1 MLKEKLATCLQ
12 QAVIKAQQEGSLV
25 TVTLP
30 EVVIEHPQNPEHGD
44 FASGLPLKLARTT
57 KEPPLVIAEKMAKYI
72 SLPPEID
79 RFAIASPGFINF
91 TLRDDWLAKQIES
104 ILAAGESYGNFVLG
118 KGNRVQIEF
127 VSVNPTGPLHVG
139 HGRGAVLGSTLA
151 NVLAAASYSVEKE
164 YYLNDTGSQIDAFNR
179 SLYARYQQCL
189 GKEISMP
196 PDGYQ
201 GSYMIDLA
209 KEIIQEQGDRFSL
222 EGRGVGEDES
232 LATSEEEA
240 SSELGKIGLEKIIS
254 SIKQDLK
261 LINVEFDTWFSEKSL
276 YHPEQGKGSQ
286 YQRAMELL
294 QKGSYVTKKDNAIWF
309 ESSALGDDKDNVLVR
324 SDGSPT
330 YFASD
335 IAYHYNKF
343 LERKFDTVIDIWG
356 ADHQGHVPRM
366 KAAIKAL
373 GKDPE
378 QLKVIICQLVT
389 LRHGKEI
396 IRVSKRSG
404 DIITL
409 RELVDEVGPDACRFF
424 FLSRSADSQM
434 DFDIELAKKQSAD
447 NPVYYIQYAHA
458 RIASILRL
466 AKQREIDY
474 SQGDVSLLTTT
485 PELTLIRRLI
495 LLPEIIQEVVN
506 TLEPHHLPYY
516 AQDLATVFHSFYKQC
531 RVVSQDEALTKA
543 RLKLVRATQIV
554 LAKTLYLMG
563 MTAPERM

>member
-1 MLKEKLATCLQ
+1 MVKKKLATCLQ

-25 TVTLP
+25 AVTLP

-44 FASGLPLKLARTT
+44 FASGLPLKLARTM
-57 KEPPLVIAEKMAKYI
+57 KMPPLVIAEKIAEHI
-72 SLPPEID
+72 SPPAGID
-79 RFAIASPGFINF
+79 KFFIASPGFINF

-104 ILAAGESYGNFVLG
+104 ILTAGESYADLALG
-118 KGNRVQIEF
+118 KGNHVQLEF

-151 NVLAAASYSVEKE
+151 NVLTAAGYSVERE
-164 YYLNDTGSQIDAFNR
+164 YYLNDVGNQIDAFNR
-179 SLYARYQQCL
+179 SLYVRYQQCL
-189 GKEISMP
+189 GREVSMP

-209 KEIIQEQGDRFSL
+209 REIAEKEGGRFLALPQE
-222 EGRGVGEDES
+222 EP
-232 LATSEEEA
+232 
-240 SSELGKIGLEKIIS
+240 SSELSKIGLGKIIEE
-254 SIKQDLK
+254 IKQDLK
-261 LINVEFDTWFSEKSL
+261 LIDVEFDTWFSEKSL
-276 YHPEQGKGSQ
+276 YHNKQ
-286 YQRAMELL
+286 YHRAMELL
-294 QKGSYVTKKDNAIWF
+294 QKGAYVTKKDNAIWF
-309 ESSALGDDKDNVLVR
+309 ESTTLGEDKDNVLVR

-343 LERKFDTVIDIWG
+343 LERKFDIVIDIWG

-389 LRHGKEI
+389 LRRGEEI

-404 DIITL
+404 DIVTL

-495 LLPEIIQEVVN
+495 LLPEIIEEVVN
-506 TLEPHHLPYY
+506 TLQPHHLPYY

-554 LAKTLYLMG
+554 LAKTLHLMC
-563 MTAPERM
+563 MAAPERM

>member
-1 MLKEKLATCLQ
+1 MVKKKLATCLQ

-25 TVTLP
+25 AVTLP

-44 FASGLPLKLARTT
+44 FASGLPLKLARTM
-57 KEPPLVIAEKMAKYI
+57 KMPPLVIAEKIAEHI
-72 SLPPEID
+72 SPPAGID
-79 RFAIASPGFINF
+79 KFFIASPGFINF

-104 ILAAGESYGNFVLG
+104 ILTAGESYADLALG
-118 KGNRVQIEF
+118 KGNHVQLEF

-151 NVLAAASYSVEKE
+151 NVLTAAGYSVERE
-164 YYLNDTGSQIDAFNR
+164 YYLNDVGNQIDAFNR
-179 SLYARYQQCL
+179 SLYVRYQQCL
-189 GKEISMP
+189 GREVSMP

-209 KEIIQEQGDRFSL
+209 REIAEKEGGRFLALPQE
-222 EGRGVGEDES
+222 EP
-232 LATSEEEA
+232 
-240 SSELGKIGLEKIIS
+240 SSELSKIGLGKIIEE
-254 SIKQDLK
+254 IKQDLK
-261 LINVEFDTWFSEKSL
+261 LIDVEFDTWFSEKNL
-276 YHPEQGKGSQ
+276 YHNKQ
-286 YQRAMELL
+286 YHRAMELL
-294 QKGSYVTKKDNAIWF
+294 QKGAYVTKKDNAIWF
-309 ESSALGDDKDNVLVR
+309 ESTTLGEDKDNVLVR

-343 LERKFDTVIDIWG
+343 LERKFDIVIDIWG

-389 LRHGKEI
+389 LRRGEEI

-404 DIITL
+404 DIVTL

-495 LLPEIIQEVVN
+495 LLPEIIEEVVN
-506 TLEPHHLPYY
+506 TLQPHHLPYY

-554 LAKTLYLMG
+554 LAKTLHLMC
-563 MTAPERM
+563 MAAPERM